1 MRPSLSHKSTV
12 NSIFLCPWMKMLIK
26 QPHRP
31 SLSVVN
37 NASTT
42 ERCGALSFSP
52 QLRYTPRVVV
62 CEPVRHTLRGRRVFN
77 GTARGTLYNIRN
89 ERALQLSRKRRD
101 RNGSYNQVESIRE
114 THYVFWNFQKIS
126 VDARILVA
134 MYATDSKVPSN
145 FRRNAGWCRDR
156 IIERYLLLGRV
167 DSLWLLHS
175 CWQFQLIYTSLFTPI
190 YPLLILSIKT
200 PVRIITRVYIRPA
213 IFLYAFQF
221 WRMST

>member
-1 MRPSLSHKSTV
+1 
-12 NSIFLCPWMKMLIK
+12 MLIK

-101 RNGSYNQVESIRE
+101 GNGSYNHNRFAKRITYFE
-114 THYVFWNFQKIS
+114 TSRKF
-126 VDARILVA
+126 
-134 MYATDSKVPSN
+134 
-145 FRRNAGWCRDR
+145 
-156 IIERYLLLGRV
+156 
-167 DSLWLLHS
+167 LWMHV
-175 CWQFQLIYTSLFTPI
+175 
-190 YPLLILSIKT
+190 PLLQCMRLILRFRLILDVT
-200 PVRIITRVYIRPA
+200 PADVETGLSNVICY
-213 IFLYAFQF
+213 
-221 WRMST
+221 